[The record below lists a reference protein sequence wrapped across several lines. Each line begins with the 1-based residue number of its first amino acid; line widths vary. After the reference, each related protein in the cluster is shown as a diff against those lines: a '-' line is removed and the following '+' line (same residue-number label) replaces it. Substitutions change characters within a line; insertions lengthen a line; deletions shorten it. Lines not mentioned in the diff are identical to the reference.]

1 MVMRLASLFS
11 GVGGLDIGFVQAGF
25 KTIYANDID
34 KDVWDT
40 YEKNNGIRIDRR
52 SLFDIPSSDVPEVD
66 GIIGGPPC
74 QSWSLAGAMRG
85 INDERGQLFYE
96 YIRIIRDKQPKFFVA
111 ENVPGMISSTHKS
124 EFEKIINEMEKLGY
138 RVTYNV
144 HDARNYGVPQ
154 ERKRVIIVGYRR
166 DLGFSFSPPEPTHS
180 KSIYS
185 SLDGQTLQKWTTL
198 KQAIS
203 DLPQAVPALDKNKP
217 NPEVKFPNHEY
228 MIGNFSTIY
237 MSRNRRKTWDE
248 QSFTIQA
255 GGRHAPLHPES
266 CAMQKVGTDKWIF
279 TGSYYRRLTVREA
292 ARIQTFPDDFVFY
305 YTNVAQGYKMVGNAV
320 PVRLAFAIAAQIAKD
335 MLQINSAETRAKGL
349 VTNSPMFLGSVP

>member
-11 GVGGLDIGFVQAGF
+11 GVGGLDIGFVKAGF
-25 KTIYANDID
+25 KTVYANDVD
-34 KDVWDT
+34 KDVWGT
-40 YEKNNGIRIDRR
+40 YERNNGIRIDRR
-52 SLFDIPSSDVPEVD
+52 SLFDIPSNDVPEVD

-96 YIRIIRDKQPKFFVA
+96 YIRIIKDKQPKFFVA
-111 ENVPGMISSTHKS
+111 ENVPGMLSSTHKN
-124 EFEKIINEMEKLGY
+124 EFEKIIKEMEKLGY
-138 RVTYNV
+138 RVTYNLY
-144 HDARNYGVPQ
+144 DARNYGVPQ

-166 DLGFSFSPPEPTHS
+166 DLGFTFSPPEPTHS

-185 SLDGQTLQKWTTL
+185 SLVGLTLQKWVTL

-266 CAMQKVGTDKWIF
+266 CPMQKVGSDKWIF

-292 ARIQTFPDDFVFY
+292 ARIQTFPDDFILY
-305 YTNVAQGYKMVGNAV
+305 YTNVAQGYKMIGNAV
-320 PVRLAFAIAAQIAKD
+320 PVKLAHAVANRIMYEFKHGSDEISETY
-335 MLQINSAETRAKGL
+335 LVNSR
-349 VTNSPMFLGSVP
+349 

>member
-1 MVMRLASLFS
+1 MVMKLASLFS
-11 GVGGLDIGFVQAGF
+11 GVGGLDLGFVQAGF
-25 KTIYANDID
+25 VTVYANDID

-40 YEKNNGIRIDRR
+40 YEKNNGIEIDKR
-52 SLFDIPSSDVPEVD
+52 SLFDIPSTDIPDVD

-85 INDERGQLFYE
+85 INDERGQLFYQ

-111 ENVPGMISSTHKS
+111 ENVPGMLSSTHKK

-138 RVTYNV
+138 RVSYNV

-166 DLGFSFSPPEPTHS
+166 DLGFSFSPPEPTHT
-180 KSIYS
+180 KSIS
-185 SLDGQTLQKWTTL
+185 VGLDGALHDKWVTLQETL
-198 KQAIS
+198 F
-203 DLPQAVPALDKNKP
+203 DLPKAVPALEKNKP
-217 NPEVKFPNHEY
+217 NPDANFPNHEY

-237 MSRNRRKTWDE
+237 MSRNRRKNWED

-255 GGRHAPLHPES
+255 GGRHAPLHPDS
-266 CAMQKVGTDKWIF
+266 CPMQKVGTDKWIF

-292 ARIQTFPDDFVFY
+292 ARIQTFPDDFIFH

-320 PVRLAFAIAAQIAKD
+320 PVKLSNAIAEKIKSDLLPKPIIAVNYPEST
-335 MLQINSAETRAKGL
+335 M
-349 VTNSPMFLGSVP
+349 

>member
-1 MVMRLASLFS
+1 MVLRLASLFS

-34 KDVWDT
+34 RDVWET

-185 SLDGQTLQKWTTL
+185 SLDGQTLQKWATL

-266 CAMQKVGTDKWIF
+266 CPMQKVGADKWIF

-320 PVRLAFAIAAQIAKD
+320 PVMLSRAIAKKIKSE
-335 MLQINSAETRAKGL
+335 LESKPSLL
-349 VTNSPMFLGSVP
+349 VRPVERVA

>member
-1 MVMRLASLFS
+1 MRLASLFS

-25 KTIYANDID
+25 KIIYANDID
-34 KDVWDT
+34 KDVWTT
-40 YEKNNGIRIDRR
+40 YERNNGIKIDKR
-52 SLFDIPSSDVPEVD
+52 SLFDIPSCDVPDVD

-111 ENVPGMISSTHKS
+111 ENVPGMLSSTHKN
-124 EFEKIINEMEKLGY
+124 EFVKIINEMEKLGY
-138 RVTYNV
+138 KVTYDIY
-144 HDARNYGVPQ
+144 DARNYGVPQ
-154 ERKRVIIVGYRR
+154 ERKRVIIVGYRS
-166 DLGFSFSPPEPTHS
+166 DLGFAFVPPEPTHS
-180 KSIYS
+180 KLIYS
-185 SLDGQTLQKWTTL
+185 SLDGLKTQKWVTL

-217 NPEVKFPNHEY
+217 NPEVNFPNHEY
-228 MIGNFSTIY
+228 MLGNFSTIY

-255 GGRHAPLHPES
+255 GGRHAPLHPDS
-266 CAMQKVGTDKWIF
+266 CPMQKVGTDKWIF
-279 TGSYYRRLTVREA
+279 TGSYYRRMTVREA
-292 ARIQTFPDDFVFY
+292 ARIQTFPDDFIFY

-320 PVRLAFAIAAQIAKD
+320 PVMLSRAIARKIKSELESEPVV
-335 MLQINSAETRAKGL
+335 MVR
-349 VTNSPMFLGSVP
+349 SVERIS